1 MNRLRG
7 LFQRCVQ
14 NGSLFAVLS
23 ALGFSLKAIFVKL
36 SYADSQVDAI
46 TLLAMRMGL
55 SLPLFAWLVWASR
68 GPSDAPLGLGDGVRV
83 MLLGLFGYYLAS
95 LFDFYGL
102 QYISA
107 GLERLILFIYPTLVL
122 IFQAIALR
130 ERPTPRTLAAMG
142 LCYLG
147 LGIAFV
153 HDVSVAGL
161 GGQVMLGAA
170 WVFASAVTY
179 ALYYSGTGIMLKRMS
194 SMRLAGLAGG
204 ASAVMVLVHYLLVA
218 DFSVLWQLPGSVW
231 MYAALMA
238 LVSTV
243 LPIYWVALAIQR
255 MGATHTAAVGN
266 LGPVLTVFA
275 SWAVLSEEVSIYQI
289 IGLALV
295 LFGVSRLKPR
305 QAKLLRQPREPQH
318 LQNLKTQSAP
328 SRRCSD

>member
-1 MNRLRG
+1 MNKLRG
-7 LFQRCVQ
+7 LCQRCVE

-36 SYADSQVDAI
+36 SYAASEVDAI

-68 GPSDAPLGLGDGVRV
+68 GPANAPLSLGDGVRV

-102 QYISA
+102 QYITA
-107 GLERLILFIYPTLVL
+107 GLERLILFTYPTLVL
-122 IFQAIALR
+122 VFQAIALR
-130 ERPTPRTLAAMG
+130 ERPTLRTLAAMG

-147 LGIAFV
+147 LGVAFV
-153 HDVSVAGL
+153 HDVSAAGM
-161 GGQVMLGAA
+161 GSQVILGAA

-179 ALYYSGTGIMLKRMS
+179 ALYYSGTGMMLKRMS
-194 SMRLAGLAGG
+194 SMRLAGLAGS
-204 ASAVMVLVHYLLVA
+204 ASSLMVLAHYLLA
-218 DFSVLWQLPGSVW
+218 SDTQLLWQLPTSVW

-238 LVSTV
+238 VISTV

-266 LGPVLTVFA
+266 LGPVLTVLA
-275 SWAVLSEEVSIYQI
+275 SWAVLSEEVSVYQM

-295 LFGVSRLKPR
+295 LFGVSRLKPVR
-305 QAKLLRQPREPQH
+305 AKGEVQVPEQVAAAA
-318 LQNLKTQSAP
+318 QKT
-328 SRRCSD
+328 